1 MSARHYSCMKAGA
14 LAKWVLRPLLEGH
27 LCLCAVLKREAPIS
41 AAELVRGLPEG
52 AAVRVCQGK
61 ACSKHG
67 SAGLMASLQEAGA
80 PALSVTACKCLD
92 KCKLGPNV
100 EVVADG
106 SKQVVQVTRPEL
118 VPARV

>member
-1 MSARHYSCMKAGA
+1 M
-14 LAKWVLRPLLEGH
+14 
-27 LCLCAVLKREAPIS
+27 
-41 AAELVRGLPEG
+41 
-52 AAVRVCQGK
+52 RVCQGK

-67 SAGLMASLQEAGA
+67 SAGLMALLQEAGV

-106 SKQVVQVTRPEL
+106 SKQVVQVTSREL